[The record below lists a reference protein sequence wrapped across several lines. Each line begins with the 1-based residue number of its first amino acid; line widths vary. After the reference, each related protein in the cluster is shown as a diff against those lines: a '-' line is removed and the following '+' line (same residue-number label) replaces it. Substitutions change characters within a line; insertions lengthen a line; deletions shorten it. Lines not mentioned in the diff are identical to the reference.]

1 MRRIGLAL
9 ALIAV
14 VAAALVAW
22 RFSNETP
29 AVPVHRI
36 AKGVFEDQVTTN
48 GRVEPSEWAS
58 ARAEREGLVISV
70 PVAKGQRVAKG
81 AVLAVLDTREAQADL
96 DTANARIE
104 EAKATIQL
112 LEGGGRKREI
122 VEIEQGVRQRRAE
135 VAQTQKDLAVAERLL
150 SRNAG
155 TSEEVRQLK
164 DKLELLNLQ
173 IAGLEARRPT
183 LVAPVDLSSAQA
195 RLREANAAASLARRR
210 MELSTVRSPLAG
222 VVYQLDA
229 KPGVY
234 LTPGV
239 LVANVGN
246 IDLLKVMVYVD
257 EPELGRVRKD
267 MPVSITW
274 DAMEGKRWEG
284 TIEKIPTQI
293 VPLGTRQVGEL
304 ECRIENRD
312 QSLLPGTNVNAFIQ
326 TRKLESVLLAPKEA
340 IRTPDGATGVYLIEN
355 GTLTW
360 RKIETGPGS
369 VSSTVV
375 LSGLKAGDLV
385 ALGPETQLKPGAK
398 VTTVLQ

>member
-1 MRRIGLAL
+1 MKRIGLAL
-9 ALIAV
+9 ALVAV
-14 VAAALVAW
+14 IGAAIVAW

-29 AVPVHRI
+29 SIPAHRI

-70 PVAKGQRVAKG
+70 PVAKGQRVAKD

-135 VAQTQKDLAVAERLL
+135 VAQTQKDLAVADRLL

-173 IAGLEARRPT
+173 IAALEARRPT
-183 LVAPVDLSSAQA
+183 LVAPVDLASAQA
-195 RLREANAAASLARRR
+195 RLREATAAASLARRR
-210 MELSTVRSPLAG
+210 MELSTVRAPLAG

-229 KPGVY
+229 KPGAY
-234 LTPGV
+234 LMPGL

-246 IDLLKVMVYVD
+246 IDSLKVLVYVD
-257 EPELGRVRKD
+257 EPELGRVSKG

-326 TRKLESVLLAPKEA
+326 TRKMESVLLAPKEA
-340 IRTPDGATGVYLIEN
+340 IRTIDGVTGVYVIEN
-355 GTLTW
+355 GTLAW
-360 RKIETGPGS
+360 RKIETGAAS
-369 VSSTVV
+369 VSNAVV
-375 LSGLKAGDLV
+375 LSGLQAGDLV